1 MTNFDAARPF
11 IKVEVEDRHG
21 IYIVRVGNW
30 RLVKDLETGEGEW
43 EWIGQKRFEQGMRTI
58 NSFDFRGEG
67 KRELLSG
74 NIDSLTLPG
83 VENSP

>member
-1 MTNFDAARPF
+1 MTNSGADRPF

-21 IYIVRVGNW
+21 IYIVRIGNW
-30 RLVKDLETGEGEW
+30 RLVKDLQTGEGEW
-43 EWIGQKRFEQGMRTI
+43 EWEGPKRFEHDARVVD
-58 NSFDFRGEG
+58 SFDFRGEG